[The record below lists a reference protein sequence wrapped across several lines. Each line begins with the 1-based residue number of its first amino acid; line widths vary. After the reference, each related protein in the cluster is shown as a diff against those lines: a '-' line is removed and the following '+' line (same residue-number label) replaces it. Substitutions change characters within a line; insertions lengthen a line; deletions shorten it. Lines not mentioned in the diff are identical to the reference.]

1 MGTKLDALFALQDVE
16 RQLIQF
22 RDEAD
27 AKRRGIRVH
36 QRALQKHEELVAAKS
51 TAITASQMRIDEIDL
66 SVKTNEESLV
76 KHREALNLAK
86 TNKEYAAILTAI
98 NTEKADNSKQ
108 ETRQLELMGE
118 QETLRADSE
127 KCTAERDALVKRI
140 TTAEQVLQKYLDRIK
155 PDVDRLTSER
165 EVIADRIAPTALASF
180 ERVAEHHGGEA
191 MAEIVVLNAKRDE
204 HACGGCNMSLTLQQV
219 ITAQTS
225 SDLQLCSSCGRI
237 LYRNVPPGGG
247 TSKGG

>member
-1 MGTKLDALFALQDVE
+1 MGTKLDALFALQDIE
-16 RQLIQF
+16 RQLTQF

-36 QRALQKHEELVAAKS
+36 QRALQKHEELVAANR
-51 TAITASQMRIDEIDL
+51 TAITTSQMQIDQIDL

-76 KHREALNLAK
+76 KHREALNRTK

-108 ETRQLELMGE
+108 ETRQLELMSD
-118 QETLRADSE
+118 QDALRATSE

-140 TTAEQVLQKYLDRIK
+140 AAAEQALQNYLDRVK
-155 PDVDRLTSER
+155 PDTDRLTSER
-165 EVIADRIAPTALASF
+165 EVLADRIPPTTLAAF

-191 MAEIVVLNAKRDE
+191 MAEIVVVNAKRDE
-204 HACGGCNMSLTLQQV
+204 HGCGGCNMSLTLQQV
-219 ITAQTS
+219 IAVQTS

-237 LYRNVPPGGG
+237 LYRSAPGGVAG
-247 TSKGG
+247 KSG